1 MPTNNVIQISARPF
15 EEDSPIAYYRRDG
28 KPVYRRP
35 GWIAVSAWMAVT
47 IGSLWWLIVT
57 VMP

>member
-1 MPTNNVIQISARPF
+1 MPTNNVIQISARPL
-15 EEDSPIAYYRRDG
+15 EEDSPIAYYRGDG

-47 IGSLWWLIVT
+47 IGSLWWLIVR
-57 VMP
+57 